1 MALSFSYRLSPI
13 GIPFMWSH
21 VLLEKKLEENR
32 GLLIKIV
39 AGQVRGS
46 CEGIVMLETHA
57 GVLLILRCVPRQGW
71 RTEHHDVN
79 HSKHPLHQCLCSTA
93 GAWSDSRTSEL
104 LLGPGGARV
113 CHGGFFPPLPCPL
126 LTCAIAMAAAGPSKR
141 EELRSNQSLVRTAG
155 GTRDSPG
162 PRGSLL
168 FLESTRGT

>member
-1 MALSFSYRLSPI
+1 MALSLSYGLSPM

-32 GLLIKIV
+32 GLLIKLV

-46 CEGIVMLETHA
+46 CEGSVKLEKHA
-57 GVLLILRCVPRQGW
+57 GVPLILRCVPRQGW
-71 RTEHHDVN
+71 RTERCDVN
-79 HSKHPLHQCLCSTA
+79 HSKHPLHQRLCSTV
-93 GAWSDSRTSEL
+93 GAWSDSRTPEL
-104 LLGPGGARV
+104 LLEPGGTRV

-126 LTCAIAMAAAGPSKR
+126 LTCAIAMAAAGPSKW
-141 EELRSNQSLVRTAG
+141 EELRSNQRLVRTAG

-162 PRGSLL
+162 PWGSLL